1 MRKYCLLILA
11 LSLPLLSWAE
21 EEMTIYSELTYLSAA
36 PGAEAALE
44 AALLEN
50 DAVVAQAQ
58 ANARGL
64 FAWALYRV
72 LYHDGAYSH
81 VVIRQAIQRE
91 GGRSWQP
98 APGPSSR
105 RGAPRVFPR
114 TVSYQFSPAGPSLSD
129 GDLPRQRR

>member
-11 LSLPLLSWAE
+11 LFLPLLSWAE

-64 FAWALYRV
+64 FAWAVNRELYR
-72 LYHDGAYSH
+72 DGACGH
-81 VVIRQAIQRE
+81 GVIRGGTRRE
-91 GGRSWQP
+91 GPYRVAGASTAEQL
-98 APGPSSR
+98 GVGLEGCR
-105 RGAPRVFPR
+105 RGQGREEGR
-114 TVSYQFSPAGPSLSD
+114 
-129 GDLPRQRR
+129 